1 MGRIL
6 SYIMFGFFVCTT
18 IISVSVLRSK
28 EKLKMNDI
36 LFALV
41 CIGSSIW
48 SFCFGFVW
56 VQENPLIAYYWRC
69 AGMVGTFLYMI
80 CAILVIAGWC
90 GRNLWWVKMIEIFPF
105 SAIILYPFLMQK
117 ENTIYHKSAIGM
129 TYLFTTSIWNTLY
142 DVYCIGCAV
151 GLFVLSGYMM
161 KKGERKWERITGIR
175 LVFCECVI
183 VAGMLLDTIVPMF
196 GVSAFPGSTLSQFF
210 GALLVYRVYLFVNK
224 NQVKLE
230 NVSEFI
236 YYSVKLPMI
245 IYDDSRHL
253 KIANKSAIDF
263 LRLSPYDYEKVT
275 LMELFEID
283 EEKLRYGGYSNKLDV
298 KCRANDAHCRLDIN
312 KIGDEYGETMGY
324 IIIIDDLTDKI
335 RTIEELEAAKR
346 SADNANKAKSVF
358 LAQMSHEIR
367 TPLNT
372 VLGMNEMISRE
383 TVSEQIQSYSSYIK
397 DAGKTLLGIIN
408 DILDLSKLDAGK
420 TSIINEDYNL
430 KFVVNDIINLV
441 SLKIKEKGL
450 RFKLDLSRDMPMF
463 LHGDALRIKQIII
476 NIMNNAVKYTQK
488 GSITLEVEWDKIDL
502 ENIMLIF
509 RVTDTG
515 RGIKK
520 EDIDKIFSPFERVDE
535 QENHTIEGNG
545 LGLSIT
551 RKLVNLMNGKIN
563 VSSVFGEGSVFE
575 VQIPQSIVC
584 SKNRE
589 EDDLSKTESET
600 YHIKAPNAHI
610 LVVDDVETNRIV
622 VRELLRVTHINVE
635 LAESGEKCLELMKQK
650 KYDMVFLDH
659 MMPGMDGIET
669 LQRLKKMDASLN
681 KDTPIIVMT
690 ANAVTGAKRMYL
702 AEGFDDYIS
711 KPLGYVELE
720 NIIKKYIDVI

>member
-1 MGRIL
+1 
-6 SYIMFGFFVCTT
+6 
-18 IISVSVLRSK
+18 
-28 EKLKMNDI
+28 
-36 LFALV
+36 
-41 CIGSSIW
+41 
-48 SFCFGFVW
+48 
-56 VQENPLIAYYWRC
+56 
-69 AGMVGTFLYMI
+69 
-80 CAILVIAGWC
+80 
-90 GRNLWWVKMIEIFPF
+90 
-105 SAIILYPFLMQK
+105 
-117 ENTIYHKSAIGM
+117 
-129 TYLFTTSIWNTLY
+129 
-142 DVYCIGCAV
+142 
-151 GLFVLSGYMM
+151 
-161 KKGERKWERITGIR
+161 
-175 LVFCECVI
+175 
-183 VAGMLLDTIVPMF
+183 
-196 GVSAFPGSTLSQFF
+196 
-210 GALLVYRVYLFVNK
+210 
-224 NQVKLE
+224 
-230 NVSEFI
+230 
-236 YYSVKLPMI
+236 
-245 IYDDSRHL
+245 
-253 KIANKSAIDF
+253 
-263 LRLSPYDYEKVT
+263 
-275 LMELFEID
+275 
-283 EEKLRYGGYSNKLDV
+283 
-298 KCRANDAHCRLDIN
+298 
-312 KIGDEYGETMGY
+312 
-324 IIIIDDLTDKI
+324 
-335 RTIEELEAAKR
+335 
-346 SADNANKAKSVF
+346 
-358 LAQMSHEIR
+358 
-367 TPLNT
+367 
-372 VLGMNEMISRE
+372 MNEMISRE

-600 YHIKAPNAHI
+600 YHIKAPNAYI

-659 MMPGMDGIET
+659 MMPVSYTHLD
-669 LQRLKKMDASLN
+669 
-681 KDTPIIVMT
+681 VY
-690 ANAVTGAKRMYL
+690 KRQVLY
-702 AEGFDDYIS
+702 
-711 KPLGYVELE
+711 
-720 NIIKKYIDVI
+720 IIK